1 MHKKPLEQ
9 GMDRDVSVSPSP
21 EDEARGDSAGNDMKG
36 TLMRRKDFLETD
48 ASAKSHPNRLYYF
61 KRNQDFDEIIEACSR
76 KLQVISQTDFNK
88 SCR

>member
-1 MHKKPLEQ
+1 
-9 GMDRDVSVSPSP
+9 MDREGSVSPTP
-21 EDEARGDSAGNDMKG
+21 EDEARDAAGNDMKG

-76 KLQVISQTDFNK
+76 KLQVMLANSSRRN
-88 SCR
+88 CR